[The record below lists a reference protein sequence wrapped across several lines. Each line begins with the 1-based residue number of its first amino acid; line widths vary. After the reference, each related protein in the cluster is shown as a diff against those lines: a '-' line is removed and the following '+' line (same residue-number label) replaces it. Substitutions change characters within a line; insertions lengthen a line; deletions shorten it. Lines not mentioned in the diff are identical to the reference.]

1 MESQLIEKKKIEN
14 FFFFMNIFYKDYTE
28 NPLSFY
34 IFINPEEYAREVIN
48 SIYKKENTEGMTITI
63 AMQTVISS
71 TDELEYA
78 CGIVTN
84 SWTEGNRQFEEGYIF
99 VIRPEND
106 TLTAWKV
113 LTGPGVEE
121 QDVYMDIDLVGSTA
135 GTGGIYKV
143 ARVEQV
149 GEQIAGFFKKDNKWY
164 FQFPAKSA
172 WIYGASL
179 DMIKGLPENN
189 LVEVISQ
196 PYVNRYEPE

>member
-1 MESQLIEKKKIEN
+1 
-14 FFFFMNIFYKDYTE
+14 MNRFDEYYTKNTSSYK
-28 NPLSFY
+28 
-34 IFINPEEYAREVIN
+34 IFINPGDYARAVVE
-48 SIYKKENTEGMTITI
+48 SIYETENLEGMTITI
-63 AMQTVISS
+63 AMQTMISS
-71 TDELEYA
+71 TDELECA

-84 SWTEGNRQFEEGYIF
+84 MWKEDNRQFEEGYIF
-99 VIRPEND
+99 IVNPIND
-106 TLTAWKV
+106 SLVAWKI

-121 QDVYMDIDLVGSTA
+121 QDVYVDINLVGSTA

-172 WIYGASL
+172 WVCGASL
-179 DMIKGLPENN
+179 DMIRSLPENN

-196 PYVNRYEPE
+196 PYINRYEFEENN

>member
-1 MESQLIEKKKIEN
+1 MNTFYEN
-14 FFFFMNIFYKDYTE
+14 YTQTA
-28 NPLSFY
+28 SSYY
-34 IFINPEEYAREVIN
+34 IFINPEDYARTVIN
-48 SIYKKENTEGMTITI
+48 HIYSAEDLERMTITI
-63 AMQTVISS
+63 AMQTMVSS
-71 TDELEYA
+71 TDELECA

-99 VIRPEND
+99 IVRPKNNS
-106 TLTAWKV
+106 LVAWKV

-143 ARVEQV
+143 ARVEQT

-172 WIYGASL
+172 WVYGVPL
-179 DMIKGLPENN
+179 DMIRNLPENN

-196 PYVNRYEPE
+196 PYIKRYEIEENN